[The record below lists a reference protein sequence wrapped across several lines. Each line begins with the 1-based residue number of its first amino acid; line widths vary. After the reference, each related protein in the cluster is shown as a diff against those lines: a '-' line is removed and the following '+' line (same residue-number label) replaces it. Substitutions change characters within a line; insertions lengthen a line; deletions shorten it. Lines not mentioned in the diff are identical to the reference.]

1 MVQNISAAEKDT
13 LVQFALATAADTASS
28 YVDMANFDT
37 VVFRGIIG
45 TVGSTSS
52 VTLAAWGSSSTSST
66 GTAITGATIT
76 STASNS
82 DKGLKIEV
90 SRPRD
95 RYVKTHL
102 TSNGTTVEYGGT
114 MASQYTARVEPVTDD
129 ATTMLTRVLVV
140 PQTT

>member
-1 MVQNISAAEKDT
+1 VVQNISAAEKDT
-13 LVQFALATAADTASS
+13 LVQAPLATAADVASS
-28 YVDMANFDT
+28 YVDMANFDNVT
-37 VVFRGIIG
+37 FRGIIG

-66 GTAITGATIT
+66 GAAISGASIT

-82 DKGLKIEV
+82 DKGMKLEV
-90 SRPRD
+90 SRPRQ

-114 MASQYTARVEPVTDD
+114 FASQGSGRVEPVTDD
-129 ATTMLTRVLVV
+129 ATTMLTRVLTV